1 MRFGLQILSAFAVFA
16 ISGYSQD
23 AEKILTQSPDSS
35 YRFQGIVLPVEYQYD
50 MNELYIM
57 PLFNQ
62 IPDEILFDENS
73 STVWLRT
80 ELLLLN
86 KNLLTKN
93 GELKTHFT
101 SPLYQEYLRESEFDM
116 VRYILGTVQT
126 GAVAYMAYRH
136 IKKYGFLK

>member
-1 MRFGLQILSAFAVFA
+1 
-16 ISGYSQD
+16 
-23 AEKILTQSPDSS
+23 
-35 YRFQGIVLPVEYQYD
+35 
-50 MNELYIM
+50 MNEFYIS

-80 ELLLLN
+80 ELLLSN
-86 KNLLTKN
+86 KNLLTEN
-93 GELKTHFT
+93 GEVKTHFT
-101 SPLYQEYLRESEFDM
+101 SPLYQQYLKDSEFDM

-136 IKKYGFLK
+136 IKKYGFWK